1 MSELSTPV
9 IALIIL
15 AIALIVY
22 VILWR
27 LLGQLGQSV
36 RKLVRIVL
44 AILIFAPA
52 VYLTAS
58 YLQLSQQTEKSV
70 RSSAPPAKDRSEPA
84 RKKVA
89 APRKP
94 ATRGLAPGGGAG
106 GSSAPAPKAKPKITM
121 TQPPA
126 TAPEAKPKMVQPPAG
141 RIAPAPPKSG
151 AAPPPPPGSSGAPSA
166 APRSAGAPPAAA
178 PKKPEKD
185 FDTVHV
191 FYGTD
196 RTIKDT
202 PKRVGYSSERGRK
215 LLLGKAVVTVPS
227 EHKVPN
233 VERPWKI
240 KIPYLNITVYEQAE
254 DPKKHFTIQD
264 IKRLE
269 KSDFL
274 KLVRERMGTSVRNK
288 EQALVFIHGYNNTFD
303 GALYRTAQI
312 AYDLRFDGLPFL
324 YSWPSG
330 GGLASYNYDRDSSRQ
345 AEPYL
350 REFLQIVINETGA
363 KGINIIAHSMG
374 NLPLLHVLREIKLL
388 AANKPDVRINQ
399 IIMAAPD
406 VDRDVFINLARTIS
420 GIGSGMTL
428 YASSSDKAMLA
439 SRTFGGGVPRAGDVP
454 PGGPVVVAGIDTIDV
469 TAVSTELLAI
479 NHSGYARSKALL
491 NDIELLIRTGERP
504 PEKRIPILQRI
515 EQGGQIFWRY
525 PG

>member
-15 AIALIVY
+15 GIALVVY
-22 VILWR
+22 YILWR

-44 AILIFAPA
+44 AVLIFAPA
-52 VYLTAS
+52 VYLTVNYMQNGGEA
-58 YLQLSQQTEKSV
+58 KM
-70 RSSAPPAKDRSEPA
+70 APETAAPAEKDRSVA
-84 RKKVA
+84 MRKKSA
-89 APRKP
+89 APKP
-94 ATRGLAPGGGAG
+94 ATRGLTPGAG
-106 GSSAPAPKAKPKITM
+106 SGGSAPPVDKAKPRTTKSPTAI
-121 TQPPA
+121 
-126 TAPEAKPKMVQPPAG
+126 APEQPRSA
-141 RIAPAPPKSG
+141 
-151 AAPPPPPGSSGAPSA
+151 AAPPPPPGPPVKTQPKAAEIPRDPSPTA
-166 APRSAGAPPAAA
+166 APTK
-178 PKKPEKD
+178 PKKD
-185 FDTVHV
+185 FDTVQV

-202 PKRVGYSSERGRK
+202 AKRVGYSGNRGRK
-215 LLLGKAVVTVPS
+215 LLLGRAVVTVPLQ
-227 EHKVPN
+227 HQVPN

-240 KIPYLNITVYEQAE
+240 TIPYFNITVYEQAE

-264 IKRLE
+264 IKRLG
-269 KSDFL
+269 KDDFL
-274 KLVRERMGTSVRNK
+274 KLVRQRLGASERDKN
-288 EQALVFIHGYNNTFD
+288 QALVFIHGYNNTFD
-303 GALYRTAQI
+303 GALYRTAQV
-312 AYDLRFDGLPFL
+312 AYDLRFDGVPFM

-330 GGLASYNYDRDSSRQ
+330 GGLSSYTYDRDSSRQ

-363 KGINIIAHSMG
+363 KSINIIAHSMG

-399 IIMAAPD
+399 IILAAPD

-420 GIGSGMTL
+420 GIGSGITL

-439 SRTFGGGVPRAGDVP
+439 SRTFGGGIPRAGDVP
-454 PGGPVVVAGIDTIDV
+454 ASGPVIVAGIDTIDV

-504 PEKRIPILQRI
+504 PEKRIPILERV
-515 EQGGQIFWRY
+515 EQGGQVYWRY

>member
-1 MSELSTPV
+1 MSELSSPV
-9 IALIIL
+9 IALIVL
-15 AIALIVY
+15 GIALIVY
-22 VILWR
+22 FIIWR

-36 RKLVRIVL
+36 RKLLRIVL

-58 YLQLSQQTEKSV
+58 YLQHGGVAKMES
-70 RSSAPPAKDRSEPA
+70 RRAAPPAKDRSARA
-84 RKKVA
+84 RKKSVE
-89 APRKP
+89 RRP
-94 ATRGLAPGGGAG
+94 ATRGLAPGA
-106 GSSAPAPKAKPKITM
+106 GSSGSA
-121 TQPPA
+121 PPA
-126 TAPEAKPKMVQPPAG
+126 TTAQPKPKAAKPPAITAPEQPRSA
-141 RIAPAPPKSG
+141 
-151 AAPPPPPGSSGAPSA
+151 AAPPPPP
-166 APRSAGAPPAAA
+166 AAA
-178 PKKPEKD
+178 QPRAAREPSPTATPTKPKKD

-202 PKRVGYSSERGRK
+202 AKRVGYSGDRGRK
-215 LLLGKAVVTVPS
+215 LLLGKAIVTVPLQ
-227 EHKVPN
+227 HQVPN

-240 KIPYLNITVYEQAE
+240 KIPYFNITVYEQAE

-264 IKRLE
+264 INRLT
-269 KSDFL
+269 KADFL
-274 KLVRERMGTSVRNK
+274 KLVRQRLGTSDRNK

-303 GALYRTAQI
+303 GALYRTAQV
-312 AYDLRFDGLPFL
+312 AYDLRFDGVPFM

-330 GGLASYNYDRDSSRQ
+330 GGLSSYTYDRDSSRQ

-363 KGINIIAHSMG
+363 KSINIIAHSMG

-399 IIMAAPD
+399 IILAAPD

-420 GIGSGMTL
+420 GIGSGITL

-439 SRTFGGGVPRAGDVP
+439 SRTFGGGIPRAGDVP
-454 PGGPVVVAGIDTIDV
+454 TNGPVIVAGIDTIDV
-469 TAVSTELLAI
+469 TSVSTELLAI

-504 PEKRIPILQRI
+504 PEKRIPILQRV
-515 EQGGQIFWRY
+515 EQGGQIYWRY